1 MPTLKR
7 RSPDATSSQKED
19 AGPQPNSGGVPESKS
34 LIVKLKVPSLFAN
47 TSTTAT
53 NNTHQK
59 EIRRAYDARSKN
71 WLVQYLRAHTEY
83 HQKSLKNFMWENL
96 TAEFNTQLSESRSW
110 KGLRALCERD
120 EAILEARGLSA
131 KAM

>member
-1 MPTLKR
+1 
-7 RSPDATSSQKED
+7 
-19 AGPQPNSGGVPESKS
+19 
-34 LIVKLKVPSLFAN
+34 
-47 TSTTAT
+47 
-53 NNTHQK
+53 
-59 EIRRAYDARSKN
+59 
-71 WLVQYLRAHTEY
+71 
-83 HQKSLKNFMWENL
+83 MWENL